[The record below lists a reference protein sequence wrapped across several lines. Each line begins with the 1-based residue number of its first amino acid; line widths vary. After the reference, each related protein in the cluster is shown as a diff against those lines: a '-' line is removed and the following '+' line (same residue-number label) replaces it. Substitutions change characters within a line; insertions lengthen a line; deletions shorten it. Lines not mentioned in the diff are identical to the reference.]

1 MKLILLSFF
10 LLWWGLFYRFVRF
23 VSTPAILERFASLEN
38 EILQIESSF
47 QANALSM
54 SIATPDEGMV
64 RIKLQLKQV
73 LGILLY
79 ELFSVMW

>member
-1 MKLILLSFF
+1 M
-10 LLWWGLFYRFVRF
+10 RF

-64 RIKLQLKQV
+64 RIKLQLKHV